1 MIPILL
7 LLDRIVSALP
17 CRVSRG
23 RSLGNLFHQ
32 GPDASASR
40 RIPGSSRPSA
50 LTSLANIGISGCRPN
65 LLPTTPQPQTAIQN
79 A

>member
-1 MIPILL
+1 MISILL
-7 LLDRIVSALP
+7 LLDIMVPALP
-17 CRVSRG
+17 GRVSRG

-50 LTSLANIGISGCRPN
+50 LTSLANIGISGCRHD
-65 LLPTTPQPQTAIQN
+65 LLTTTPQPQTAIQN

>member
-1 MIPILL
+1 MIPILVF
-7 LLDRIVSALP
+7 LDLMVSALP

-23 RSLGNLFHQ
+23 RSVGNLFHQ
-32 GPDASASR
+32 EPDASASR
-40 RIPGSSRPSA
+40 RIPGFPSPSA
-50 LTSLANIGISGCRPN
+50 LTSLANIGTSGCRPD